1 MTQIHLFYHSPLSQ
15 LRNKISLKKFLL
27 KTSMKHNRPIHSLNI
42 IFCDDAYLLSI
53 NKQFLNHD
61 FYTDIITFDL
71 ASKKSEPIQAEIY
84 ISIER
89 VKDNASKLGTPFIQ
103 ELHRVVFHGLL
114 HLLGYR
120 DKLKKEQLTMR
131 SMEDKLL
138 ILYFG
143 AQKKSISK

>member
-1 MTQIHLFYHSPLSQ
+1 MAQIQLFYQSPVPQ

-27 KTSMKHNRPIHSLNI
+27 KTAKRYNRPIDSLNI
-42 IFCDDAYLLSI
+42 IFCDDPYLLSI

-71 ASKKSEPIQAEIY
+71 SPNSSEPIQAEIY
-84 ISIER
+84 ISIQR
-89 VKDNASKLGTPFIQ
+89 VKENSSLLGIPFIK

-114 HLLGYR
+114 HLLGHR
-120 DKLKKEQLTMR
+120 DKLKKDQLTMR

-138 ILYFG
+138 KLYFDT
-143 AQKKSISK
+143 

>member
-1 MTQIHLFYHSPLSQ
+1 MAKIQFFYHSPLSQ

-27 KTSMKHNRPIHSLNI
+27 KTSKQYNRPIDSLNI
-42 IFCDDAYLLSI
+42 IFCADTYLLSI

-71 ASKKSEPIQAEIY
+71 ASNKSEPIQAEIY
-84 ISIER
+84 ISVER
-89 VKDNASKLGTPFIQ
+89 VKDNASKLGAPFIQ

-120 DKLKKEQLTMR
+120 DKLKKDQLTMR

-138 ILYFG
+138 MLYFG
-143 AQKKSISK
+143 AKKKSISK

>member
-1 MTQIHLFYHSPLSQ
+1 
-15 LRNKISLKKFLL
+15 LKKFLL
-27 KTSMKHNRPIHSLNI
+27 KTSKQYNRPIDSLNI
-42 IFCDDAYLLSI
+42 IFCADTYLLSI

-71 ASKKSEPIQAEIY
+71 ASNKSEPIQAEIY
-84 ISIER
+84 ISVER
-89 VKDNASKLGTPFIQ
+89 VKDNASKLGAPFIQ

-120 DKLKKEQLTMR
+120 DKLKKDQLTMR

-138 ILYFG
+138 MLYFG
-143 AQKKSISK
+143 AKKKSISK

>member
-1 MTQIHLFYHSPLSQ
+1 MNQIQLFYHSPLSQ
-15 LRNKISLKKFLL
+15 LLTKISLKKFLL
-27 KTSMKHNRPIHSLNI
+27 KTSKQYNRPIDSLNI

-53 NKQFLNHD
+53 NKQFLSHD

-71 ASKKSEPIQAEIY
+71 GSKKSEPIQAEIY

-120 DKLKKEQLTMR
+120 DKLKKDQLTMR

-143 AQKKSISK
+143 AKKKSISK

>member
-1 MTQIHLFYHSPLSQ
+1 MTQSKLFYHSPLPQ

-27 KTSMKHNRPIHSLNI
+27 KTSVQYNRPINSLNI
-42 IFCDDAYLLSI
+42 IFCDDTYLLSI
-53 NKQFLNHD
+53 NNQFLKHD

-71 ASKKSEPIQAEIY
+71 GSKKSDPIQGEIY
-84 ISIER
+84 ISTER
-89 VKDNASKLGTPFIQ
+89 VKHNASKLETSFTE

-120 DKLKKEQLTMR
+120 DKLKKDQLTMR

-138 ILYFG
+138 MLYFG
-143 AQKKSISK
+143 AQGKSISK

>member
-1 MTQIHLFYHSPLSQ
+1 MTQIKLFYHSSLPQ

-27 KTSMKHNRPIHSLNI
+27 KTSVHYNRPINSLNI
-42 IFCDDAYLLSI
+42 IFCDDTYLLSI
-53 NKQFLNHD
+53 NNQFLNHD

-71 ASKKSEPIQAEIY
+71 GSKKSDPIQGEIY
-84 ISIER
+84 ISTER
-89 VKDNASKLGTPFIQ
+89 VKDNASKLGTSFNE

-120 DKLKKEQLTMR
+120 DKLKKDQLTMR

-138 ILYFG
+138 MLYFG
-143 AQKKSISK
+143 VQKKSISQ

>member
-1 MTQIHLFYHSPLSQ
+1 MAQIQFFYHSALSQ

-27 KTSMKHNRPIHSLNI
+27 KTSNQYNRPIDSLNI

-84 ISIER
+84 ISVER
-89 VKDNASKLGTPFIQ
+89 VKDNASKLGAPFIQ

-120 DKLKKEQLTMR
+120 DKFKKDQLTMR

-138 ILYFG
+138 MLYFG
-143 AQKKSISK
+143 AKKKSISK